1 MKLEALILRS
11 LCAVGMLVS
20 ALVLGAMLTATP
32 AAGNGSAASTARV
45 TLAAC
50 PQTATA
56 AVLPPARS

>member
-1 MKLEALILRS
+1 MKPEALILHS

-32 AAGNGSAASTARV
+32 AAGNRAATTTARV

-50 PQTATA
+50 PQMATA
-56 AVLPPARS
+56 ATLPPARS